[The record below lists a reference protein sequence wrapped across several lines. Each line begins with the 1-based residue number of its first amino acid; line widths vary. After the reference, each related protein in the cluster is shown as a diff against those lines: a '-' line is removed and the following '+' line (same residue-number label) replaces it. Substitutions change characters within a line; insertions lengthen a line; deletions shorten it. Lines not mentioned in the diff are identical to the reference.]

1 MLQVCNMH
9 ALCIRT
15 SQVCDTSQV
24 FDCSLCRSNHN
35 SVYNADPYKQ
45 YRYSIYMY
53 MYIYINQPIVT
64 SMIVTCTNV

>member
-9 ALCIRT
+9 ALCIHT

-35 SVYNADPYKQ
+35 SVYKADPYKQ
-45 YRYSIYMY
+45 YMQVQYLY
-53 MYIYINQPIVT
+53 VH
-64 SMIVTCTNV
+64 VHL